1 MCVYDYIT
9 AVESPGGARVGGEF
23 GKLTMPIRVIS
34 GSAKGRRLKLVPGD
48 DTRPVMDRVK
58 EALFNI
64 IGREVLDSTW
74 LDLFA
79 GTGSVGIEALSRGG
93 HKAVFVE
100 LAKPAIQTIQA
111 NLEVTRLQ
119 DKAVIRRG
127 DVFDFLRTKVAEPFD
142 FVYIA
147 PPQYK
152 GLWQKVLTLLDEND
166 TWTHPDSVIIVQ
178 IDPVELADIP
188 LNRLEAFDQRRYG
201 NTLLWFFHVI
211 PARANE
217 EPDRMELER
226 LERIASELVAAFGIV
241 EPPVPVEEM
250 LQDPKPGM
258 WQNVVN
264 MLNLTQSFLTSQ
276 GPLGARMSLARLLAR
291 ELAHS
296 PWGQA
301 HDLDTLLGGA
311 QESRLYPF
319 ARMIV
324 MPLEMVDSVPA
335 ESRNPVTFALRFYV
349 PEEDARDRLA
359 DLKLL

>member
-1 MCVYDYIT
+1 
-9 AVESPGGARVGGEF
+9 
-23 GKLTMPIRVIS
+23 MPIRVIS

-48 DTRPVMDRVK
+48 STRPVMDRVK

-64 IGREVLDSTW
+64 IGRDVQDSTW

-79 GTGSVGIEALSRGG
+79 GTGSIGIEALSRGG
-93 HKAVFVE
+93 SKAVFVE

-119 DKAVIRRG
+119 DKGVIRRG
-127 DVFDFLRTKVAEPFD
+127 DVFEFLRSKTAGAFD

-152 GLWQKVLTLLDEND
+152 GLWQKTLALLDENPA
-166 TWTHPDSVIIVQ
+166 WTHPDSTIIVQ
-178 IDPVELADIP
+178 IDPTELEELP

-201 NTLLWFFHVI
+201 NTLLWFFRI
-211 PARANE
+211 ISIRTDKE
-217 EPDRMELER
+217 SDRMEHQQLEG
-226 LERIASELVAAFGIV
+226 IASELIAEFGIV
-241 EPPVPVEEM
+241 EPPVPIEVM
-250 LQDPKPGM
+250 LQNPKPDM

-264 MLNLTQSFLTSQ
+264 MQNLTQSFLTSQ

-291 ELAHS
+291 ELARS
-296 PWGQA
+296 PWGEA
-301 HDLDTLLGGA
+301 RDLDVLLGGA
-311 QESRLYPF
+311 QETRLYSF

-324 MPLEMVDSVPA
+324 MPLEMVNAMPA
-335 ESRNPVTFALRFYV
+335 NNRNPVAFALQFDV
-349 PEEDARDRLA
+349 PEEDAGERLA